1 MFRRIIEKLKSRS
14 GASVVLAL
22 FLVIV
27 CSFAG
32 TAALTSARANVG
44 RGDGKRDTQRQY
56 LSVSSAARLIID
68 DLVKNGDE
76 VKISVDSSTDTA
88 TLTGDFPS
96 DSDNSI
102 YALMKKEIADSAKY
116 ALKNESHTE
125 NIDFEI
131 DAGDPAFENV
141 KVSLAFKY
149 PQDTGSGDINGNMVY
164 IVSCGEYSFKFEVGL
179 EYTIDKSSGSDE
191 VTIEPKSGA
200 ILPAQGGDGE

>member
-44 RGDGKRDTQRQY
+44 RGDGKRDAQRQY

-68 DLVKNGDE
+68 DLVKNGE
-76 VKISVDSSTDTA
+76 KVKISVDSSTDTA
-88 TLTGDFPS
+88 TPTTDFPS
-96 DSDNSI
+96 GDSI
-102 YALMKKEIADSAKY
+102 YALMKDEIADSAKY
-116 ALKNESHTE
+116 AFKNEPHTE
-125 NIDFEI
+125 KIDFEI
-131 DAGDPAFENV
+131 DAGDSAFENV

>member
-68 DLVKNGDE
+68 DLVKNGDK
-76 VKISVDSSTDTA
+76 VKISVDSSTGAA
-88 TLTGDFPS
+88 TPTTDFPS
-96 DSDNSI
+96 GDSI
-102 YALMKKEIADSAKY
+102 YALMKNEIADSAKY
-116 ALKNESHTE
+116 AFKNESHTE

-131 DAGDPAFENV
+131 DAGDPAFEKV

-200 ILPAQGGDGE
+200 ILPAQGGDGV

>member
-44 RGDGKRDTQRQY
+44 RGDGKRDAQRQY

-68 DLVKNGDE
+68 DLVKNSE
-76 VKISVDSSTDTA
+76 KVIISVDSSTGAA

-96 DSDNSI
+96 GDSI
-102 YALMKKEIADSAKY
+102 YALMKDEIADSAKY

-125 NIDFEI
+125 KIDFEI
-131 DAGDPAFENV
+131 DAGDPAFEKV
-141 KVSLAFKY
+141 EVSLAFKY
-149 PQDTGSGDINGNMVY
+149 PQDDINGNMVY

-179 EYTIDKSSGSDE
+179 EYKIDDSSGSDE

>member
-68 DLVKNGDE
+68 DLVKNGDK
-76 VKISVDSSTDTA
+76 VIISVDSSTGAA
-88 TLTGDFPS
+88 TLTGFP
-96 DSDNSI
+96 DNSI
-102 YALMKKEIADSAKY
+102 YALMKNEIADSAKY
-116 ALKNESHTE
+116 AFKNEPHTE
-125 NIDFEI
+125 KIDFEI
-131 DAGDPAFENV
+131 DAGDSAFENV

>member
-68 DLVKNGDE
+68 DLVKNGDK
-76 VKISVDSSTDTA
+76 VIISVDSSTGAA
-88 TLTGDFPS
+88 TLTDDFPS
-96 DSDNSI
+96 GDSI

-125 NIDFEI
+125 KIDFEI

-179 EYTIDKSSGSDE
+179 EYKIDDSSGSDE

>member
-44 RGDGKRDTQRQY
+44 RGDGKRDAQRQY

-68 DLVKNGDE
+68 DLVKNGDK
-76 VKISVDSSTDTA
+76 VKISVDSSTGAA
-88 TLTGDFPS
+88 TLTGFHSGD
-96 DSDNSI
+96 SI
-102 YALMKKEIADSAKY
+102 YALMKNEIADSAKY
-116 ALKNESHTE
+116 AFKNEPHTE
-125 NIDFEI
+125 KIDFEI
-131 DAGDPAFENV
+131 DAGYPAFENV

-179 EYTIDKSSGSDE
+179 EYKIVNTSGSDV